1 MEVWVAILIF
11 IGIVVVLALLGVFSK
26 IFGFFF
32 NIFANLVDEGIGC
45 LFRSIIWIIVIIFII
60 FIIGAIIVIAE
71 SF

>member
-32 NIFANLVDEGIGC
+32 NIFASLVGEGIGC

-60 FIIGAIIVIAE
+60 GAIIVIAE
-71 SF
+71 SY